1 MPVRTLIWHDPR
13 VSGSHYET
21 HVTVRCDSA
30 AESERLRCWAAGAG
44 LKLTHIVLARG
55 RMPSQPMVTLTGSPS
70 YAAESARAREVA
82 ARLRADGFVPVR
94 VKIESSPWA
103 PEVPR
108 EPCGT
113 GSDERYGDERYF
125 EHHVKLLL
133 DADTDLDALAA
144 QVVPHGA
151 HLSWNAR
158 RVSDREIDGT
168 GGRHERFV
176 TQRCRGVDAEGAGR
190 LLELLLAELD
200 GFEVADVE
208 REFVLHD
215 SDLSV
220 DDGWIEEAGT
230 RVAQGA
236 PGAHGTHV
244 SQMQIPRATEEV
256 LG

>member
-1 MPVRTLIWHDPR
+1 M
-13 VSGSHYET
+13 SGSHYET

-113 GSDERYGDERYF
+113 GGDERYF

-133 DADTDLDALAA
+133 DADTGLDALAA
-144 QVVPHGA
+144 RVVPHGA

-158 RVSDREIDGT
+158 RVRDSEIDSTGDTGGT

-190 LLELLLAELD
+190 LLELLLAELY

-220 DDGWIEEAGT
+220 DDGWIEEEAG
-230 RVAQGA
+230 ALMS
-236 PGAHGTHV
+236 HGV
-244 SQMQIPRATEEV
+244 PVEQLPRAAEEV

>member
-1 MPVRTLIWHDPR
+1 M
-13 VSGSHYET
+13 
-21 HVTVRCDSA
+21 TVRCDSA

-82 ARLRADGFVPVR
+82 AHLRADGFVPVR

-113 GSDERYGDERYF
+113 GGDERYF

-144 QVVPHGA
+144 RVVPHGA

-158 RVSDREIDGT
+158 RVRDSEIGGT
-168 GGRHERFV
+168 GGTGRRHERFV

-190 LLELLLAELD
+190 LLELLLAELC

-220 DDGWIEEAGT
+220 DDGWIEEAWA
-230 RVAQGA
+230 RVSRGA
-236 PGAHGTHV
+236 PVEQT
-244 SQMQIPRATEEV
+244 QIPRATEEV

>member
-30 AESERLRCWAAGAG
+30 AESERLRCWAAGAC

-82 ARLRADGFVPVR
+82 AHLRADGFVPVR

-113 GSDERYGDERYF
+113 GGDERYF

-144 QVVPHGA
+144 RVVPHGA

-158 RVSDREIDGT
+158 RVR
-168 GGRHERFV
+168 GGAGRRHERFV

-190 LLELLLAELD
+190 LLELLLTELC

-220 DDGWIEEAGT
+220 DDGWIEEAGA
-230 RVAQGA
+230 RVS
-236 PGAHGTHV
+236 HGV
-244 SQMQIPRATEEV
+244 PVEQVPRSTEEV

>member
-1 MPVRTLIWHDPR
+1 M
-13 VSGSHYET
+13 
-21 HVTVRCDSA
+21 TVRCDSA
-30 AESERLRCWAAGAG
+30 AESERLRCWAAGAC

-82 ARLRADGFVPVR
+82 AHLRADGFVPVR

-113 GSDERYGDERYF
+113 GGDERYF

-144 QVVPHGA
+144 RVVPHGA

-158 RVSDREIDGT
+158 RVRDSEIDGT
-168 GGRHERFV
+168 GGTGRRHERFV
-176 TQRCRGVDAEGAGR
+176 TQRCRGVDAEGAGQ
-190 LLELLLAELD
+190 LLELLLTELC

-220 DDGWIEEAGT
+220 DDGWIEEAGA
-230 RVAQGA
+230 RVS
-236 PGAHGTHV
+236 HGV
-244 SQMQIPRATEEV
+244 PVEQVPRSTEEV